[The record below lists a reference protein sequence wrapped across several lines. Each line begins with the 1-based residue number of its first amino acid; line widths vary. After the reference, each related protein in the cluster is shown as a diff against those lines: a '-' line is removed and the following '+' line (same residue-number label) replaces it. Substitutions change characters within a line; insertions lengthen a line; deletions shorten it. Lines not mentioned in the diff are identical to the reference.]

1 MPHRGTAA
9 RRSLKATRRVS
20 KAYLNDLHDRLA
32 AFQHKANLPRSP
44 TSTPDGP
51 SQHADTAII
60 DQHLVAEDTT
70 LPELQASRSSHTR
83 REQRL
88 PSQDVAPGQA
98 ARAHVRMEATTPLTN
113 PLAFHIMDWV
123 PGPTGRPVFMGTSS
137 SWAFSRRVLGMTH
150 ERLTGIPLSPDPE
163 SLLFDNHVYRL
174 NWDGTRS
181 KNATDIFDVSHLPS
195 PDFVKYLINFVKFH
209 CGQLFYLFKEDR
221 FMQQLEVFQRNPAE
235 QAQASPLWFAHYL
248 LILAFGKSFV
258 VQSVRSQSPPGAEH
272 FIQAMQCMPDLSLFD
287 GDPIEMAQVLCC
299 AALYLQ
305 CGHRRG
311 PAYRMIGTA
320 LRWALDHGM
329 YTGMRGPYLDEA
341 YVQRCSLVWW
351 TVYALER
358 RMSSLLGVPMGIS
371 EESISAPFP
380 SISGQ
385 IQGVNVLE
393 MQVVLCQILVKVD
406 LTVYGSEGKLDSR
419 YLSATQSVL
428 RDIAKVTEQ
437 LNRSFDLYANSE
449 MGGISRISA
458 HLHLLEHQQCIILT
472 TRPLL
477 YIFLQS
483 KLGHSDPSL
492 LDWLKSGTVHS
503 LLHICLESAQQILR
517 ILSNLLEQGLLET
530 FLPFDV
536 DATSISTMPLIMA
549 AAIDPSLLS
558 DHAPW
563 SQRAYAILDE
573 MHRRGNL
580 AAKLVGAELR
590 QLDTELG
597 QLVKGGHLALAL
609 PGTGM
614 CPLPTAHEG
623 DPVVVDAGSGAVV
636 PPINDPAGYATQ
648 QPGLELGL
656 VDGFTQHYELSPDQL
671 LELANSLDVNSLAWP
686 FAEFTQIA
694 GS

>member
-44 TSTPDGP
+44 TSTPDDP

-70 LPELQASRSSHTR
+70 LPELQASRSSHSR
-83 REQRL
+83 RGQRL

-98 ARAHVRMEATTPLTN
+98 ARAHARMEATTPLTN

-150 ERLTGIPLSPDPE
+150 ERLTGTPLAPDPE
-163 SLLFDNHVYRL
+163 CLLFDNHVYRL

-181 KNATDIFDVSHLPS
+181 KNAKNIFEVSHLPS
-195 PDFVKYLINFVKFH
+195 PDFAKYLISSVKFH
-209 CGQLFYLFKEDR
+209 CGQLFYLFEEDR

-272 FIQAMQCMPDLSLFD
+272 FIQAMQCMPDLNLFD

-305 CGHRRG
+305 CVHRRG

-320 LRWALDHGM
+320 LRWALEHGM

-371 EESISAPFP
+371 EESISVSFP

-393 MQVVLCQILVKVD
+393 MQVMLCQILVKVD

-437 LNRSFDLYANSE
+437 LNRSFDLYASGE

-458 HLHLLEHQQCIILT
+458 HLHLLEHQCIILT

-558 DHAPW
+558 DHTPW

-597 QLVKGGHLALAL
+597 QLVNGGHLALAM
-609 PGTGM
+609 PGTEM

-623 DPVVVDAGSGAVV
+623 GPVVVDPGRGAVV
-636 PPINDPAGYATQ
+636 PPVDDPAGYATQ

-686 FAEFTQIA
+686 FAEFTQIT